1 MLAAEIPSPLKG
13 LLRNFAPIMS
23 KPQQDNLAR
32 VVVGFMAQEGEK
44 YVANVSDS
52 FVPHKDQSSLNR
64 FVTDAK
70 WDYQELNE
78 RRIELVEDELG
89 LRGSKE
95 CLFIIDDT
103 NVERYGGEGV
113 GYHHDS
119 KHGLIRGHNYV
130 TSVSVCNGVTY
141 PIDLRLYAPEG
152 TSSARPFRTKME
164 LACEMIDGFEPP
176 SKNTVVEFDEW
187 YLCGEVVRRIHDRG
201 FHWMGEARSNR
212 VIFYGGER
220 FHVSD
225 ILDGMRD
232 RLVDV
237 EVDGELYQCLQV
249 DGYMPKVGEV
259 RLLVNCKADTK
270 DVHFLCTDI
279 KKGVKAPQLL
289 AKGLERAKI
298 ESFHW
303 DVKNTTGFGDYR
315 FRGIEAAMTH
325 SHLVLL
331 TYSLL
336 LIMKGRLEK
345 RAERLEEKR
354 RTSYSLGEVCR
365 IVRDT
370 CLVSVCRWI
379 RDSLSAGL
387 SLTKIVATIRPHIR
401 TYK

>member
-1 MLAAEIPSPLKG
+1 MLAAEVPSPLKG
-13 LLRNFAPIMS
+13 LLRNFAPILS

-32 VVVGFMAQEGEK
+32 IVVGFMAHEGER

-70 WDYQELNE
+70 WDYHELNE
-78 RRIELVEDELG
+78 RRIALVEDELG

-95 CLFIIDDT
+95 ECTFIIDDT

-130 TSVSVCNGVTY
+130 TSVCVSEGATY
-141 PIDLRLYAPEG
+141 PIDLRLYAPQG
-152 TSSARPFRTKME
+152 TSARPFMTKVE
-164 LACEMIDGFEPP
+164 LACEMIDKFVPP
-176 SKNTVVEFDEW
+176 SRNVTVEFDEW
-187 YLCGEVVRRIHDRG
+187 YLCGDIVKHAQDRG
-201 FHWMGEARSNR
+201 FHWMGEARNNR
-212 VIFYGGER
+212 VIFYKGER

-225 ILDGMRD
+225 ILDGMRNKF
-232 RLVDV
+232 VDV

-249 DGYMPKVGEV
+249 DGYMPKIGEV
-259 RLLVNCKADTK
+259 RLLINCKADTK
-270 DVHFLCTDI
+270 DMHFLCTDI
-279 KKGVKAPQLL
+279 KRVKAPQLL
-289 AKGLERAKI
+289 KKGLERAKI

-303 DVKNTTGFGDYR
+303 DIKNTMGFGDYR
-315 FRGIEAAMTH
+315 FRGSEAAMTH

-336 LIMKGRLEK
+336 LIMKNRLERRSEREQERK
-345 RAERLEEKR
+345 R
-354 RTSYSLGEVCR
+354 TYSLGEVCR

-370 CLVSVCRWI
+370 CLVSICRWI
-379 RDSLSAGL
+379 QDNLSKGL
-387 SLTKIVATIRPHIR
+387 RGCLKSYVRRIGGPTSR
-401 TYK
+401 